1 MFGWTVDTA
10 NPTKPQLVTEY
21 NCERCAT
28 LSVLVP
34 VLPLLVMVLLQ
45 LIHLSGPAA
54 TASFFPLASDICCC
68 GDWIRRRAESF

>member
-34 VLPLLVMVLLQ
+34 VLPLLVMVLL
-45 LIHLSGPAA
+45 HLSIWPRSNCLLLL
-54 TASFFPLASDICCC
+54 T
-68 GDWIRRRAESF
+68 RV

>member
-34 VLPLLVMVLLQ
+34 VLSLLVIVLLQ
-45 LIHLSGPAA
+45 LIHLAPQQLPPS
-54 TASFFPLASDICCC
+54 SHSPLTSAVVVCWRQSDQTE
-68 GDWIRRRAESF
+68 G